1 MKEQVQYGFRAGRS
15 CEHALLDAQNILLN
29 SLHRNQISL
38 LLLIDF
44 SKAFDMVD
52 HSILLHK
59 LQHYGIRGVAH
70 QWMASYLKNRNQF
83 VSVEGVDSNCKNL
96 DYGVPQGSILG
107 PLLFV
112 IYINDLPGMNDL
124 AQFILYA
131 DDANIIISGDSILEI
146 EEKINILCERLM
158 EWVRVNGLL
167 INLKKTNYMLFSR
180 KRVTNPPRVVMNN
193 ENITRV
199 DKAKFLGVILDDKLS
214 WTAQPTLML

>member
-1 MKEQVQYGFRAGRS
+1 
-15 CEHALLDAQNILLN
+15 
-29 SLHRNQISL
+29 
-38 LLLIDF
+38 
-44 SKAFDMVD
+44 MVD

-83 VSVEGVDSNCKNL
+83 VSVEGVDSTCKNL

-146 EEKINILCERLM
+146 EEKINTLCKRLM

-199 DKAKFLGVILDDKLS
+199 DKAKLGGGANSKKVKKSLS
-214 WTAQPTLML
+214 RFREF